1 MVVANGGNMIVEN
14 MAKAC
19 QFDLN
24 RLSGVE
30 VDLTDIKTILS
41 FDKDLY
47 DQLYESYD
55 FSTYDGSRGLD
66 TYDRGYV
73 MDAFAKFIGSDYW
86 PCNGEHGSEYEQK
99 FIEQLIKYSN
109 GEK

>member
-1 MVVANGGNMIVEN
+1 MINDN

-19 QFDLN
+19 QYDLN
-24 RLSGVE
+24 RLSGVD
-30 VDLTDIKTILS
+30 VDLVDIKTILS
-41 FDKDLY
+41 TDKFLY
-47 DQLYESYD
+47 DLLNESYD

-73 MDAFAKFIGSDYW
+73 MDAFAQFIGGDYW
-86 PCNGEHGSEYEQK
+86 PCNGEHGSDREQN
-99 FIEQLIKYSN
+99 FIELLIKYSN